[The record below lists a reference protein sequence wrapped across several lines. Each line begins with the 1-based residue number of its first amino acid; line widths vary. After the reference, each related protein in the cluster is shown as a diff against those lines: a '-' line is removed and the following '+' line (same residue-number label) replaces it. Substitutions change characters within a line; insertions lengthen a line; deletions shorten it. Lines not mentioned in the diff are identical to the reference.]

1 MEGEG
6 DFGATFGVKTG
17 QFTWRSVAS
26 QFWVGCLI
34 LDPGPVY
41 SDFQIVAIFMKPTVC

>member
-1 MEGEG
+1 MYQTGGGPIYSRSRKNCNDLMIHYGGEG

-26 QFWVGCLI
+26 
-34 LDPGPVY
+34 
-41 SDFQIVAIFMKPTVC
+41 